1 MAAGASREA
10 VVRALVATKE
20 FCEWWF
26 EEELYFFLLLDQF
39 RPATPGVLSIP
50 ERLFRREID
59 VRDAMQEIVI
69 STGFSQRNPGP
80 DTFVTVVLEQ
90 LLGIT
95 VQSEPK
101 LLAAGKRMYDGYREK
116 VFGREGK
123 SQSDFVGIVIAEPR
137 FATHCIGRHA
147 ARLLGKADPKAVAD
161 WAGRFREKP
170 GSFPDLL
177 AEMVLSPAYEKRAA
191 ERKPKSDHQF
201 LRGLYNDL
209 FERTPDAQELRSLR
223 NALQAL
229 ADSTPIRSVLVRL
242 VLDSGKAK
250 LPGGRDHG
258 ERVDAMFARF
268 LGRAP
273 AGSERQT
280 FVSMLERGECTLVQ
294 VARTLLNGS
303 EYQYY

>member
-1 MAAGASREA
+1 
-10 VVRALVATKE
+10 
-20 FCEWWF
+20 
-26 EEELYFFLLLDQF
+26 
-39 RPATPGVLSIP
+39 
-50 ERLFRREID
+50 
-59 VRDAMQEIVI
+59 MQEIVI

-95 VQSEPK
+95 VQNEPR

-123 SQSDFVGIVIAEPR
+123 SQSDLVGIVIGEPR
-137 FATHCIGRHA
+137 FATHCIARHA
-147 ARLLGKADPKAVAD
+147 ARLLGAEAAPDAVAA
-161 WAGRFREKP
+161 WAGRFREQP
-170 GSFPDLL
+170 GSFPDLV
-177 AEMVLSPAYEKRAA
+177 AEMVLSPAYGRRAA
-191 ERKPKSDHQF
+191 ARKRKSDHQF

-258 ERVDAMFARF
+258 ERVEAMFTRF

-273 AGSERQT
+273 SGAERQT
-280 FVSMLERGECTLVQ
+280 FVGMLESGECTPVQ
-294 VARTLLNGS
+294 VARTLLNSS